1 MSFSAD
7 IYLTETSFSS
17 MSLLFGLVHFDTPGE
32 GRYRTYFNLAYN
44 GLSDVLVRGSTPG
57 LIERLGTGF
66 NWQINTWNTIK
77 IVTNGSNVSFYANG
91 TLLISNQLV
100 TDGNVD
106 QIRFTHDN
114 YNGFAYIDNV
124 KIESTL
130 STEDFNSSEITHFY
144 DKNNDQLVLNSPNEA
159 FSNISI
165 YNLLGQSV
173 ITKTLNN
180 TQESIDFSK
189 LSKGVYLVEVSLGNA
204 TQTFKVLKN

>member
-1 MSFSAD
+1 M
-7 IYLTETSFSS
+7 
-17 MSLLFGLVHFDTPGE
+17 
-32 GRYRTYFNLAYN
+32 AYN